1 MVKRRIR
8 NVIKQV
14 FLSEEE
20 NQKLLEKM
28 KQDGFTNFSLFA
40 S

>member
-1 MVKRRIR
+1 MDKRRIR

-28 KQDGFTNFSLFA
+28 KQDGGSVAKF
-40 S
+40 